1 MSADTF
7 VLARR
12 AVSVPLIEQMFGRE
26 GSRWEGDEYKTLS
39 PLRADAHTGSFA
51 IKRDGSLIAERA
63 VRPGRYRLS
72 IAGRQPDARSAS
84 LSGAA
89 VLDADL
95 EITGAAF
102 PIRG

>member
-1 MSADTF
+1 
-7 VLARR
+7 V
-12 AVSVPLIEQMFGRE
+12 
-26 GSRWEGDEYKTLS
+26 
-39 PLRADAHTGSFA
+39 
-51 IKRDGSLIAERA
+51 
-63 VRPGRYRLS
+63 RYRLS